1 MATFSTV
8 CRLLKFET
16 PEVAEL
22 GSDTLEQSVLPSF
35 NFVKLETM
43 QLLQCFDEQ
52 FLVYFS
58 CVKFCLLCAPSD
70 RISSTI
76 KLYEP
81 ICRTRVLNP
90 HQISY
95 CLRASKFVVIKLQ
108 KKHAGFEAYQPLVHH
123 KPSRS

>member
-16 PEVAEL
+16 PEEAEL

-35 NFVKLETM
+35 NFFKLETM
-43 QLLQCFDEQ
+43 QLLQCLDEQ

-58 CVKFCLLCAPSD
+58 SVKFCLLCTPSD

-76 KLYEP
+76 KSYEP

-90 HQISY
+90 Y
-95 CLRASKFVVIKLQ
+95 CLRASEFVVMKLQ
-108 KKHAGFEAYQPLVHH
+108 KKHDGFEAYRPLVHH
-123 KPSRS
+123 KSSRS